1 MRPARR
7 APLHWPLIALAVVV
21 LLPLLTGL
29 VVLGPQ
35 RALPIAVA
43 AASNVLIDG
52 LNAAPP
58 PHRIPVV
65 ELEVAPAALDSLEA
79 DLPWSGGTVQQA
91 TLIDKGIR
99 YPARFRYRGVYAT
112 THFLGGK
119 RSFRLVLKKDN
130 PFAPYRRLNFINP
143 KAFNMVNDHLALWI
157 AARMG
162 VPVPYDDLAFVRI
175 NGRDIGVMEVVEQVD
190 PDFERNRH
198 LTRGTV
204 AVFKGDFPPV
214 TGRALPKPAMLWAD
228 AKHWAYEGGGDS
240 AAAHQRLAALVELVR
255 SRKLTA
261 EAKRDSLPTLI
272 DIDAFLR
279 YYAALKVLNTRHIDD
294 HHNQWLVMSPRTG
307 LFYPV
312 LWDAL
317 MMYPHPGEPLH
328 PVHDAL
334 SRLVLRDPEWR
345 LQHDRYV
352 REAIEGLLAD
362 EAWTRQVEAVADR
375 LEPSV
380 LRDRNKYGQVSPEPA
395 DVHRFSFAHWT
406 HSLAT
411 LHDASKAY
419 WQRVR
424 TALDDVRADAVVHG
438 NTVQVTLGGENA
450 VRVSVQGDSLVGA
463 PEVAG
468 AAASITRSG
477 TDAVH
482 VTLMPRLLPPDSAH
496 AGLHAPPRPA
506 VVTIT
511 LPDGIVRSATIHPAE

>member
-1 MRPARR
+1 
-7 APLHWPLIALAVVV
+7 
-21 LLPLLTGL
+21 
-29 VVLGPQ
+29 
-35 RALPIAVA
+35 
-43 AASNVLIDG
+43 
-52 LNAAPP
+52 
-58 PHRIPVV
+58 
-65 ELEVAPAALDSLEA
+65 
-79 DLPWSGGTVQQA
+79 
-91 TLIDKGIR
+91 
-99 YPARFRYRGVYAT
+99 
-112 THFLGGK
+112 
-119 RSFRLVLKKDN
+119 
-130 PFAPYRRLNFINP
+130 
-143 KAFNMVNDHLALWI
+143 
-157 AARMG
+157 
-162 VPVPYDDLAFVRI
+162 
-175 NGRDIGVMEVVEQVD
+175 
-190 PDFERNRH
+190 
-198 LTRGTV
+198 
-204 AVFKGDFPPV
+204 
-214 TGRALPKPAMLWAD
+214 
-228 AKHWAYEGGGDS
+228 
-240 AAAHQRLAALVELVR
+240 
-255 SRKLTA
+255 
-261 EAKRDSLPTLI
+261 
-272 DIDAFLR
+272 
-279 YYAALKVLNTRHIDD
+279 
-294 HHNQWLVMSPRTG
+294 
-307 LFYPV
+307 V